1 MVEIQESYSFCIP
14 NNVVFIVRSF
24 IEYIKA
30 QPLIFEVYGH
40 FQAASIQ
47 RERKVSFLDLLI
59 AHFSKAKRTT
69 FLRKLNYYQ
78 LH

>member
-1 MVEIQESYSFCIP
+1 MLRNP

-59 AHFSKAKRTT
+59 AKFSKVKRTT
-69 FLRKLNYYQ
+69 FFIKHNHY
-78 LH
+78 